1 MKIGLVTI
9 PAINVYAVIRLIQIM
24 SSAIDLKLILFCL
37 HLYVGHTY
45 IRDSLTDFFA
55 HALLLCQITRAQRAC
70 VFL

>member
-37 HLYVGHTY
+37 HLYVGILET
-45 IRDSLTDFFA
+45 A
-55 HALLLCQITRAQRAC
+55 
-70 VFL
+70 